1 MSERRRLRSDPCRVF
16 FRAPSEPNVHPNVCR
31 AVPSRG
37 EFSCVIRILE
47 IMKSPNFPAAFA
59 VLVLFSTAKLS
70 AVEVALPNVTYKP
83 SEVFNL
89 WPGAAPGETGNLGP
103 EHILTDRPR
112 AFDQITDV
120 SVPTLA
126 VFLPPLE
133 KRNGTA
139 MLVIPG
145 GGLDRLAIET
155 EGYEIAEWLN
165 DHGIAAFM
173 LKYRVPARS
182 RDQRWKAGVQD
193 AQRAMGIIRQRAA
206 EWHVDDD
213 AIGAIG
219 FSAGGEINVVLSVY
233 WNEPRQ
239 YPPVDA
245 ADALSSRPD
254 FNICMYGGGFTNFGA
269 TALREDIA
277 SRINK
282 NTPPMFVAHA
292 FDDQAL
298 SSVVL
303 MGALKR
309 ANVSSELHIYA
320 AGAHGFGVRESGL
333 PINRWR
339 DECLTWLGWQGY
351 LDSAAVRSYAK
362 AFTQARDSGAVVLPR
377 FSANQKSGDL
387 SQAFGV
393 QRRLVRAA
401 IGQGAVIAGYKTAF
415 TTTATQKANRVTQPM
430 HGVLFKGDRLEAS
443 APNVITIAPKHPILV
458 ETQIGYVIAN
468 DIGTKLRVP
477 RQALTTVEGIVPV
490 IELPADLAPQLGGA
504 ANGLDA
510 VAANLGSGQFIV
522 GATAALKD
530 VENPDALSISLE
542 RDGVRLHA
550 ATGAD
555 AKDGQARNLMAVI
568 NQIIEQ
574 GHVIHR
580 GDIILCGA
588 LGGAKPGAKGNYVA
602 DFGKLGVIKLKIE

>member
-1 MSERRRLRSDPCRVF
+1 MRSELRRGLFSLPGQNQIFVVTSALAALLARDFP
-16 FRAPSEPNVHPNVCR
+16 RA
-31 AVPSRG
+31 
-37 EFSCVIRILE
+37 IRFVE
-47 IMKSPNFPAAFA
+47 IMKSLALSAA
-59 VLVLFSTAKLS
+59 LVALWLFSTTVLPA
-70 AVEVALPNVTYKP
+70 AEVALPNVTYKP

-89 WPGAAPGETGNLGP
+89 WPGAAPGETGGIGP
-103 EHILTDRPR
+103 EHVLTDRPR

-126 VFLPPLE
+126 VFLPAPE

-145 GGLDRLAIET
+145 GGLDRLAIES

-165 DHGIAAFM
+165 EHGIAAFM
-173 LKYRVPARS
+173 LKYRVPPRS
-182 RDQRWKAGVQD
+182 REQRWKVGVQD
-193 AQRAMGIIRQRAA
+193 AQRAMGLIRQRAA
-206 EWHVDDD
+206 EWQVDDD

-219 FSAGGEINVVLSVY
+219 FSAGGEINVMLSVY
-233 WNEPRQ
+233 WNEARQ

-245 ADALSSRPD
+245 ADTLSSRPD
-254 FNICMYGGGFTNFGA
+254 FNICLYGGGFTNFAA

-282 NTPPMFVAHA
+282 STPPMFISHA

-309 ANVSSELHIYA
+309 ANVPSEIHIYA

-333 PINRWR
+333 PINQWR
-339 DECLTWLGWQGY
+339 DECLTWLGGQGF
-351 LDSAAVRSYAK
+351 LDSAAVRSYTK
-362 AFTQARDSGAVVLPR
+362 AFSQARDSGAATLPR
-377 FSANQKSGDL
+377 FSAAQKSGDVF
-387 SQAFGV
+387 QAFAA

-401 IGQGAVIAGYKTAF
+401 ISHGAVVAGYKAAF
-415 TTTATQKANRVTQPM
+415 TTAATQKANRVTQPM
-430 HGVLFKGDRLEAS
+430 HGVLFKSGRIDAS
-443 APNVITIAPKHPILV
+443 ATTVIAIDSKHPVLI

-490 IELPADLAPQLGGA
+490 VELSANLAAQMGGA
-504 ANGLDA
+504 PTALDA
-510 VAANLGSGQFIV
+510 VAVNVGSNQFLV
-522 GATAALKD
+522 GATVAPKD
-530 VENPDALSISLE
+530 IDAPDAIALSLH
-542 RDGVRLHA
+542 RDGERLHA
-550 ATGAD
+550 ATGAE

-568 NQIIEQ
+568 NQIIVQ
-574 GHVIHR
+574 GQVIHR

-588 LGGAKPGAKGNYVA
+588 LGGAKPGVKGNYVA
-602 DFGKLGVIKLKIE
+602 DFGKLGVIKFKLE

>member
-1 MSERRRLRSDPCRVF
+1 
-16 FRAPSEPNVHPNVCR
+16 
-31 AVPSRG
+31 
-37 EFSCVIRILE
+37 
-47 IMKSPNFPAAFA
+47 MKSPTRPVAFA
-59 VLVLFSTAKLS
+59 ALLLS
-70 AVEVALPNVTYKP
+70 AAATLPAVEVALPNVTYKP

-89 WPGAAPGETGNLGP
+89 WPAAAPGETGNIGP

-126 VFLPPLE
+126 VFLPPPE

-165 DHGIAAFM
+165 DHGITAFM

-182 RDQRWKAGVQD
+182 REQRWKAGVQD
-193 AQRAMGIIRQRAA
+193 AQRAMGLIRQRAA
-206 EWHVDDD
+206 EWQVDSD

-239 YPPVDA
+239 YPAIDA

-254 FNICMYGGGFTNFGA
+254 FNICLYGGGFANNSMS
-269 TALREDIA
+269 ALREDIA

-282 NTPPMFVAHA
+282 RTPPMFIAHA
-292 FDDQAL
+292 FDDQAM
-298 SSVVL
+298 SSVIL
-303 MGALKR
+303 MGALKH
-309 ANVSSELHIYA
+309 ANIPSEIHIYA

-333 PINRWR
+333 PINQWR
-339 DECLTWLGWQGY
+339 DECLTWLGWLGY

-362 AFTQARDSGAVVLPR
+362 AFAQARDSDAAKLPR
-377 FSANQKSGDL
+377 FSSGKKGGNL
-387 SQAFGV
+387 SQAFAV
-393 QRRLVRAA
+393 QRRLVRSALS
-401 IGQGAVIAGYKTAF
+401 QGAVIAGYDAAFATA
-415 TTTATQKANRVTQPM
+415 ATQKAGRVTQPM
-430 HGVLFKGDRLEAS
+430 HGVLFKSGRIDAS
-443 APNVITIAPKHPILV
+443 ATAEIAIESKHPIQI

-490 IELPADLAPQLGGA
+490 VELPADLASQMGGPV
-504 ANGLDA
+504 NSLDA
-510 VAANLGSGQFIV
+510 VAANLGANRFIV
-522 GATAALKD
+522 GAAVAPK
-530 VENPDALSISLE
+530 VIEAPDALAISLH
-542 RDGVRLHA
+542 RDGELLHA
-550 ATGAD
+550 TTGAE

-588 LGGAKPGAKGNYVA
+588 LGGAKPETKGSYVA
-602 DFGKLGVIKLKIE
+602 DFGKLGVIKFKIE